1 MILSHQ
7 EFDKTEYLHYLR
19 SKICNTMKVSIS
31 PTVSDACPELQAGI
45 IKATVV
51 NTPTGDE
58 LWNELQSEVAR
69 ISATYTT
76 DTLSK
81 RAAIAATRK
90 AYKTFGKDP
99 ARYRVSSEAL
109 CRRAIRGLDLY
120 RINTLVDLINVVSMR
135 SGYSIGGFDADR
147 IEGDMTLGVGSAD
160 DVFHGIGRGLLNIEG
175 MPVYRDNVGGVGTPT
190 SDEERTKI
198 TMETTHLLITIN
210 AYGSEM
216 PLDECVEWTVDL
228 LRKYA
233 QATDVESYII

>member
-1 MILSHQ
+1 
-7 EFDKTEYLHYLR
+7 
-19 SKICNTMKVSIS
+19 MKVSIS
-31 PTVSDACPELQAGI
+31 SLVSEACPGLRAGI

-51 NTPTGDE
+51 NSETGDE
-58 LWNELQSEVAR
+58 LWNELQAEAAR
-69 ISATYTT
+69 IAAAYAT

-81 RAAIAATRK
+81 RPAIAGTRQ

-120 RINTLVDLINVVSMR
+120 RINTLVDLINVVSMH

-147 IEGDMTLGVGSAD
+147 IEGDMTLGVGTAD

-198 TMETTHLLITIN
+198 TMGTTNLLITIN
-210 AYGSEM
+210 AYAPEM
-216 PLDECVEWTVDL
+216 PLEECLQWTIEL
-228 LRKYA
+228 LGKYA
-233 QATDVESYII
+233 QATNVESYII

>member
-1 MILSHQ
+1 
-7 EFDKTEYLHYLR
+7 
-19 SKICNTMKVSIS
+19 MKVSIS
-31 PTVSDACPELQAGI
+31 SLVSEACPELRAGI
-45 IKATVV
+45 IKACVV

-58 LWNELQSEVAR
+58 LWDELQAEAAR
-69 ISATYTT
+69 IASLYAA
-76 DTLSK
+76 DSLSK
-81 RAAIAATRK
+81 RPAIAGTRK

-147 IEGDMTLGVGSAD
+147 IEGDMTLGVGTAD
-160 DVFHGIGRGLLNIEG
+160 DLFHGIGRGVLNIEG

-198 TMETTHLLITIN
+198 TLDTTHLLITIN
-210 AYGSEM
+210 AYAPEM
-216 PLDECVEWTVDL
+216 PLDECLQWTVEL

-233 QATDVESYII
+233 QATEVESYII

>member
-1 MILSHQ
+1 
-7 EFDKTEYLHYLR
+7 
-19 SKICNTMKVSIS
+19 MKVSIS
-31 PTVSDACPELQAGI
+31 SLVAEACPGLRAGI
-45 IKATVV
+45 IKASVINSETSDSLW
-51 NTPTGDE
+51 DE
-58 LWNELQSEVAR
+58 LQAEATR
-69 ISATYTT
+69 IANTYAT

-81 RAAIAATRK
+81 RPAIAGTRQ

-147 IEGDMTLGVGSAD
+147 IEGDMTLGVGTAD
-160 DVFHGIGRGLLNIEG
+160 DLFHGIGRGVLNIEG

-198 TMETTHLLITIN
+198 TMDTTHLLITIN
-210 AYGSEM
+210 AYATEM
-216 PLDECVEWTVDL
+216 PLEECMQWTIEL
-228 LRKYA
+228 LERYA
-233 QATDVESYII
+233 QATNIESYIIK

>member
-1 MILSHQ
+1 
-7 EFDKTEYLHYLR
+7 
-19 SKICNTMKVSIS
+19 MKVSIS
-31 PTVSDACPELQAGI
+31 PLVAEACPALQAGI
-45 IKATVV
+45 IRACVV

-58 LWNELQSEVAR
+58 LWDELQAEAAR
-69 ISATYTT
+69 IAATYAT

-81 RAAIAATRK
+81 RPAIAGTRK

-147 IEGDMTLGVGSAD
+147 IEGDMTLGVGTAD
-160 DVFHGIGRGLLNIEG
+160 DLFHGIGRGVLNIEG
-175 MPVYRDNVGGVGTPT
+175 MPVYRDNIGGVGTPT

-198 TMETTHLLITIN
+198 TLDTTHLLITIN
-210 AYGSEM
+210 AYAPEM
-216 PLDECVEWTVDL
+216 PLDECVEWTVEL
-228 LRKYA
+228 LRRYA
-233 QATDVESYII
+233 QATEVESYII

>member
-1 MILSHQ
+1 
-7 EFDKTEYLHYLR
+7 
-19 SKICNTMKVSIS
+19 MKVNIS
-31 PTVSDACPELQAGI
+31 PFVSDSCPELRAGI
-45 IKATVV
+45 IHANVV
-51 NTPTGDE
+51 NTPTSDE
-58 LWNELQSEVAR
+58 LWEELQTEASR
-69 ISATYTT
+69 IAANYAT

-81 RAAIAATRK
+81 RPAIAATRK

-120 RINTLVDLINVVSMR
+120 RINTLVDLINVVSMH

-147 IEGDMTLGVGSAD
+147 IDGDMTLGVGTAD
-160 DVFHGIGRGLLNIEG
+160 DIFHGIGRGLLNIEG

-198 TMETTHLLITIN
+198 TMETTRLLITIN

-216 PLDECVEWTVDL
+216 PLEECVEWTIEL
-228 LRKYA
+228 LKKYA
-233 QATDVESYII
+233 QATEIESYII

>member
-1 MILSHQ
+1 M
-7 EFDKTEYLHYLR
+7 E
-19 SKICNTMKVSIS
+19 VSIS
-31 PTVSDACPELQAGI
+31 SLVAEACPGMQAGI
-45 IKATVV
+45 IKASVV
-51 NTPTGDE
+51 NRETGDE
-58 LWNELQSEVAR
+58 LWNELQAEASR
-69 ISATYTT
+69 IASTYAT

-81 RAAIAATRK
+81 RPAIAGTRQ

-120 RINTLVDLINVVSMR
+120 RINTLVDLINIVSMR

-147 IEGDMTLGVGSAD
+147 IEGDMTLGVGTAD

-198 TMETTHLLITIN
+198 TMDTTNLLITIN
-210 AYGSEM
+210 AYAPEM
-216 PLDECVEWTVDL
+216 PLDECLQWTIEL
-228 LRKYA
+228 LGKYA
-233 QATDVESYII
+233 QASNIESYIIK

>member
-1 MILSHQ
+1 
-7 EFDKTEYLHYLR
+7 
-19 SKICNTMKVSIS
+19 MKVSIS
-31 PTVSDACPELQAGI
+31 SLVSEACPGMQAGI
-45 IKATVV
+45 IKASVINSETSDALW
-51 NTPTGDE
+51 DE
-58 LWNELQSEVAR
+58 LQAEAAR
-69 ISATYTT
+69 IAATYAT

-81 RAAIAATRK
+81 RPAIAGTRQ

-147 IEGDMTLGVGSAD
+147 IEGDMTLGVGTAD
-160 DVFHGIGRGLLNIEG
+160 DLFYGIGRGQLNIEG

-190 SDEERTKI
+190 SDNERTKI

-210 AYGSEM
+210 AYAPEM
-216 PLDECVEWTVDL
+216 PLEECMQWTIEL
-228 LRKYA
+228 LNKYA
-233 QATDVESYII
+233 QATDVESYIIQ

>member
-1 MILSHQ
+1 M
-7 EFDKTEYLHYLR
+7 
-19 SKICNTMKVSIS
+19 
-31 PTVSDACPELQAGI
+31 VSDSCPNLQAGI
-45 IKATVV
+45 IRATVV
-51 NTPTGDE
+51 NSLTSDE
-58 LWNELQSEVAR
+58 LWEELQAAANH
-69 ISATYTT
+69 IATTYAT

-81 RAAIAATRK
+81 RPAIAATRK

-147 IEGDMTLGVGSAD
+147 IEGDMTLGVGTAD

-198 TMETTHLLITIN
+198 TMDTTHLLITIN

-216 PLDECVEWTVDL
+216 PLDECLQWTIEL
-228 LRKYA
+228 LQKYA
-233 QATDVESYII
+233 QASDITSYII

>member
-1 MILSHQ
+1 
-7 EFDKTEYLHYLR
+7 
-19 SKICNTMKVSIS
+19 MKVSIS
-31 PTVSDACPELQAGI
+31 SLVAEACPGMQAGI
-45 IKATVV
+45 IKASVV
-51 NTPTGDE
+51 NSPTSDE
-58 LWNELQSEVAR
+58 LWEELQAEAAR
-69 ISATYTT
+69 IASTYAT

-81 RAAIAATRK
+81 RPAIAGTRQ

-135 SGYSIGGFDADR
+135 SGYSIGGFDADC
-147 IEGDMTLGVGSAD
+147 IEGDMTLGVGTAD

-198 TMETTHLLITIN
+198 TPHTSHLLITIN
-210 AYGSEM
+210 AYAPEM
-216 PLDECVEWTVDL
+216 PLDECMQWTIEL

-233 QATDVESYII
+233 QATDIESYII

>member
-1 MILSHQ
+1 
-7 EFDKTEYLHYLR
+7 
-19 SKICNTMKVSIS
+19 MKVSIS
-31 PTVSDACPELQAGI
+31 SLVSEACPGLQAGI
-45 IKATVV
+45 IKASVV
-51 NTPTGDE
+51 NSETSDALWDE
-58 LWNELQSEVAR
+58 LQAEATR
-69 ISATYTT
+69 IATTYAT

-81 RAAIAATRK
+81 RPAIAGTRQ

-147 IEGDMTLGVGSAD
+147 IEGDMTLGVGTAD

-190 SDEERTKI
+190 SDNERTKI
-198 TMETTHLLITIN
+198 TMDTTQLLITIN
-210 AYGSEM
+210 AYATEM
-216 PLDECVEWTVDL
+216 PLEECMQWTIEL
-228 LRKYA
+228 LEKYA
-233 QATDVESYII
+233 QATNIESYIIK

>member
-1 MILSHQ
+1 
-7 EFDKTEYLHYLR
+7 
-19 SKICNTMKVSIS
+19 MKVSIS
-31 PTVSDACPELQAGI
+31 PLVAEACPSLRAGI
-45 IKATVV
+45 IRAGVV
-51 NTPTGDE
+51 NSPTSDE
-58 LWNELQSEVAR
+58 LWDELQCEVEHIA
-69 ISATYTT
+69 STYAT

-81 RAAIAATRK
+81 RPAIAATRK

-147 IEGDMTLGVGSAD
+147 IEGDMILGVGTAD

-198 TMETTHLLITIN
+198 VMETTHLLITIN

-216 PLDECVEWTVDL
+216 PLEECVEWTIDL

>member
-1 MILSHQ
+1 
-7 EFDKTEYLHYLR
+7 
-19 SKICNTMKVSIS
+19 MKVSIS
-31 PTVSDACPELQAGI
+31 PLVSNACPELRAGI
-45 IKATVV
+45 IEATVV
-51 NTPTGDE
+51 NTPTCDE
-58 LWNELQSEVAR
+58 LWNDLQAEAAH
-69 ISATYTT
+69 IAATYAT

-81 RAAIAATRK
+81 RPAIAATRM

-147 IEGDMTLGVGSAD
+147 IEGDMTLGVGRAD
-160 DVFHGIGRGLLNIEG
+160 DVFHGIGRGVLNIEG

-216 PLDECVEWTVDL
+216 PLEECVEWTIDL

-233 QATDVESYII
+233 QATDVVSYII